1 MSGSGMKR
9 FVLAGALL
17 LVPATAATAYD
28 GTSISVTGRVPTVCQ
43 VSLSAPPVH
52 VMQTGANDLGV
63 MRELCNSLAGYRV
76 TLNHP
81 AGLVDAWVDVG
92 GVRVPISPSQTH
104 TVIVDNRTPAYRE
117 RQLRLVL
124 NQAPSADM
132 DLSLEAEP
140 KGAVF

>member
-1 MSGSGMKR
+1 MLRSEIKR
-9 FVLAGALL
+9 CVFAGVLL
-17 LVPATAATAYD
+17 LTSATAATAYD

-43 VSLSAPPVH
+43 VSLSSPPVH
-52 VMQTGANDLGV
+52 AMQTGANDLGV

-81 AGLVDAWVDVG
+81 AGLIDAWVDVG

-124 NQAPSADM
+124 KQAPSAAM
-132 DLSLEAEP
+132 NLSLEAEP